1 MVSLTTVY
9 IVSVLLGS
17 IASIGSA
24 FVGKRFIGGGNDSNI
39 PNDINKLEEQPIPS
53 APLEEIPSK
62 VEAPIPSA
70 PLEEDNP
77 SQVAGR
83 LYSTQ
88 H

>member
-24 FVGKRFIGGGNDSNI
+24 FVGKRFIGGGDNVVEAPI
-39 PNDINKLEEQPIPS
+39 EETGVAP
-53 APLEEIPSK
+53 APLEEIPPK
-62 VEAPIPSA
+62 TDVPVPSV
-70 PLEEDNP
+70 PLEEDDP